1 MASILDLP
9 DDCLIQIFKKLGC
22 LWQVSW
28 RGVCKRFKHIYIR
41 YSYNSMEV
49 NSEMATNYGH
59 LMGTDDFL
67 LRSIK
72 RLYLTESSCTKN
84 FLNKLRECHKEIEEA
99 KLNSFNDEYL
109 KELLPLPNLKKL
121 ICFDSYNLRGESLLE
136 LNSLT
141 ELHIDTDMF
150 FDPENMLQITYY
162 NPLRTLVMLS
172 DPQMFSN
179 RYAFEMFENLKNVER
194 LVIEFNPYKSW
205 QLVGTLPKLKI
216 LEIFDFVSD
225 KCETCL
231 EDPNLQQTEQH
242 AEQHATIF
250 FDELRRRN
258 QLEELAFYYGN
269 VSEQHLLRIVEL
281 TNLKRLKFFRVD
293 LTEFLLLGV
302 FKDLVNLEE
311 LHLLQC
317 DDIYAEPLLELIRC
331 CKKLKVLLLRSVDGV
346 TADFLTEANDILS
359 RRQPTP
365 LEPLTMEFAEEDEHL
380 KLIKFAMPL
389 PFLRF
394 IRIRFSFAGQE
405 EVDLREED
413 YLVNIYVSNDRD
425 KGFFYPEQADCSRG
439 ISNYDYQYLN

>member
-258 QLEELAFYYGN
+258 QLEELAFYY
-269 VSEQHLLRIVEL
+269 
-281 TNLKRLKFFRVD
+281 
-293 LTEFLLLGV
+293 
-302 FKDLVNLEE
+302 DLVNLEE